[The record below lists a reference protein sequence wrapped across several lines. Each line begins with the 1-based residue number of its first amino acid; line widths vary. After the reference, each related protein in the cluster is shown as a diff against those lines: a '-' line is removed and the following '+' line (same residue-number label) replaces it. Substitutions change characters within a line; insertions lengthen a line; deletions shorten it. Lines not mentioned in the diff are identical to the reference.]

1 MLVSGVITQGA
12 RHTSD
17 WVTEYR
23 VSYSLDGQ
31 RWDYYKENGT
41 AKVILYYTEYLWY
54 IPMLSMLSTIIYRL
68 NITYGLRSFL
78 QNKCCGRVGVWL
90 LFQYDQYFFHEHLL
104 YLEYVSSFQ
113 LLNCNQLIKIQIFAK
128 FYKNLL
134 FSSDDLKFALTF
146 E

>member
-12 RHTSD
+12 RHTPD

-41 AKVILYYTEYLWY
+41 AKVILYCTEYLWY

-78 QNKCCGRVGVWL
+78 QNKSVVEGSGFGCS
-90 LFQYDQYFFHEHLL
+90 FNTISTFFTNT
-104 YLEYVSSFQ
+104 FCT
-113 LLNCNQLIKIQIFAK
+113 LNTSLRFN
-128 FYKNLL
+128 Y
-134 FSSDDLKFALTF
+134 
-146 E
+146 

>member
-1 MLVSGVITQGA
+1 MVCGVFCKI
-12 RHTSD
+12 
-17 WVTEYR
+17 
-23 VSYSLDGQ
+23 
-31 RWDYYKENGT
+31 
-41 AKVILYYTEYLWY
+41 KVLWKG
-54 IPMLSMLSTIIYRL
+54 
-68 NITYGLRSFL
+68 GL
-78 QNKCCGRVGVWL
+78 WL

-104 YLEYVSSFQ
+104 FLEYVSSFQ

>member
-12 RHTSD
+12 RHTPD

-54 IPMLSMLSTIIYRL
+54 IPMLSMLSTFNLSTKYHMW
-68 NITYGLRSFL
+68 SAEF
-78 QNKCCGRVGVWL
+78 
-90 LFQYDQYFFHEHLL
+90 
-104 YLEYVSSFQ
+104 
-113 LLNCNQLIKIQIFAK
+113 FAK
-128 FYKNLL
+128 
-134 FSSDDLKFALTF
+134 
-146 E
+146 